1 MGLNVKSV
9 ITGLAIG
16 VAITIPTTLLVKD
29 KVEALR
35 LSRRNEFISRV
46 AEWKRENA
54 EVCEHSEDY
63 TARYSHVIPI
73 HFGEG
78 IMPPHCNEKSH
89 YKLGDVSEKQGL
101 LGQDLWVYYVEK
113 TNRRSLKK

>member
-1 MGLNVKSV
+1 MKINKGSF
-9 ITGLAIG
+9 IAGLAIG
-16 VAITIPTTLLVKD
+16 IAVTAPTIPLVKD
-29 KVEALR
+29 KIEALR

-113 TNRRSLKK
+113 TNRSSLKK